1 MSKKECIAMLL
12 AGGQG
17 SRLGALTQK
26 IAKPA
31 VSFGGKFRIID
42 FSLSNCSNS
51 GIDTVGVLTQYR
63 PYLLHAYVGS
73 GEAWDLDSRD
83 GGVSILPPYE
93 TQTGGAWYA
102 GTADAITQNLDYIK
116 TNDPKYVLILSG
128 DHLYRMDYRK
138 MLKTHIENNAD
149 LTVSVM
155 PVPWEEASRFGIL
168 TTDPEDGRITKF
180 TEKPEKPDSNLA
192 SMGIY
197 IFSADVLIEALEE
210 DALDQ
215 RSSHDFGKD
224 IIPKLLGE
232 NKRLYSYEFHG
243 FWKDVGT
250 IDSLWEANMDLLDP
264 NVPLDL
270 YDDSWKIYARNPVM
284 PPQYVADG
292 AVTQNAMI
300 SEGCYVEGEVDFSI
314 LFAGVTVEKGAVV
327 HDSIVMPGS
336 VIKAGAVV
344 EYSIVAEDVVVG
356 ENALVGCRPE
366 NMEDKQNWGVTVIAK
381 GIQIGKGAKVP
392 AKAMIEQD
400 VPEVSGDDE

>member
-116 TNDPKYVLILSG
+116 ANDPKYVLILSG

-180 TEKPEKPDSNLA
+180 TEKPDKPDSNLA

-232 NKRLYSYEFHG
+232 GKRLYSYEFHG

-250 IDSLWEANMDLLDP
+250 IDSLWDANLDLLNP
-264 NVPLDL
+264 GSNLDL
-270 YDDSWKIYARNPVM
+270 NDRKWKIYSRNSVM
-284 PPQYVADG
+284 PPAFIGKEAD
-292 AVTQNAMI
+292 VQNSVI
-300 SEGCYVEGEVDFSI
+300 SEGCEIEGFIDYSV
-314 LFAGVTVEKGAVV
+314 LFPGVTVEEGAEVHYSIIMPGAVIKKGAAVKYAIIGENSTV
-327 HDSIVMPGS
+327 EQNAAVGAAPEQTKQGEWG
-336 VIKAGAVV
+336 VAVV
-344 EYSIVAEDVVVG
+344 GPDVTVKEGTAVAPKEMIDGTASEVK
-356 ENALVGCRPE
+356 ENA
-366 NMEDKQNWGVTVIAK
+366 
-381 GIQIGKGAKVP
+381 
-392 AKAMIEQD
+392 
-400 VPEVSGDDE
+400 